1 MSIGDTRCDSC
12 GRKQPTGFAAVFG
25 NARLFGCR
33 ECAGKWCQMLLR
45 YIRGF
50 DRDHPRIKRP
60 RNPKKPIVDIF
71 GHVRCRECERRMD
84 DWKAGE
90 SPTCAVC
97 IEAAD
102 SGRRMSP
109 AGAE

>member
-25 NARLFGCR
+25 NTHIFGCR

-60 RNPKKPIVDIF
+60 RNPLKPIVDAQ
-71 GHVRCRECERRMD
+71 GTHRCRGCEIQLVGWRVGDSPLCQECT
-84 DWKAGE
+84 K
-90 SPTCAVC
+90 
-97 IEAAD
+97 AAD
-102 SGRRMSP
+102 SGRCMSP